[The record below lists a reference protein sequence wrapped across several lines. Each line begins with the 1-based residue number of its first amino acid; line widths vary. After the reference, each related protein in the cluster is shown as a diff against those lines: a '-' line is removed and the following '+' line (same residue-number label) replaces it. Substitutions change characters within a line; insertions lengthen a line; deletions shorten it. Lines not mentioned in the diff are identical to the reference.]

1 MADERFLVTGALGC
15 IGAWAVRNLIREEVP
30 VTVFDL
36 ATEPKRLQLLLLD
49 EELAQVNFYCRA
61 FLRGL

>member
-15 IGAWAVRNLIREEVP
+15 IGAWAVHNLVREGVP

-36 ATEPKRLQLLLLD
+36 ATEPRRLQLLLSD
-49 EELAQVNFYCRA
+49 SELAR
-61 FLRGL
+61 